1 MNKVSTFILP
11 CLFILLSVDNF
22 AQQKFT
28 GGYVI
33 VANGDTLHGYLLED
47 AEGNLVTGITFTND
61 QNGTSSK
68 KYVVTDAKAFRY
80 DHGSSF
86 EVVSYNDVNNAQT
99 TSFAKLLLT
108 GHYRLYSL
116 RVKDVLFFIVKN
128 NDSTQLLYDDI
139 RRTDGTLET
148 KGNYVNVLSFV
159 SRSCENLKNDVMRIR
174 YAEPEML
181 SFVSRLNQCISP
193 NETNTSL
200 YVKPHSTATVYLY
213 AGGLPLGDEYE
224 LIGRVA
230 AKITTPSI
238 SRNLSLNIAFTYSTH
253 KEIDTYEYN
262 SSTTYKYDHITKL
275 QTLSGSFLYDFTTT
289 RIRPYFEGGIGLTF
303 SQEQDP
309 LNHGGKTGYENDF
322 GATLLTAIGIEV
334 YVTKNLAIKADWRYE
349 VFFHNPTIGIAYF
362 FK

>member
-1 MNKVSTFILP
+1 MF
-11 CLFILLSVDNF
+11 LSVDNF

-33 VANGDTLHGYLLED
+33 LANGDTLHGYLQEEV
-47 AEGNLVTGITFTND
+47 EGSLVTGVMFSNNE
-61 QNGTSSK
+61 NGTSSK
-68 KYVVTDAKAFRY
+68 KYVVTDAKAFHY
-80 DHGSSF
+80 DQGSSF
-86 EVVSYNDVNNAQT
+86 EAVSYNDLNNTPT
-99 TSFAKLLLT
+99 TTFAKLLLT
-108 GHYRLYSL
+108 GYYRLYSL
-116 RVKDVLFFIVKN
+116 RIKDVIFFVVKN

-139 RRTDGTLET
+139 RRTDGTIET
-148 KGNYVNVLSFV
+148 TGNYVNVLSFL
-159 SRSCENLKNDVMRIR
+159 SRTCDKLKNEVTRLR

-213 AGGLPLGDEYE
+213 AGGLPLGDKYE
-224 LIGRVA
+224 LIGRVG

-238 SRNLSLNIAFTYSTH
+238 SKNLSLNIAFTYSTH
-253 KEIDTYEYN
+253 KEIDTYQY

-275 QTLSGSFLYDFTTT
+275 QTLSGSFLYDFTTG
-289 RIRPYFEGGIGLTF
+289 RIRPYFEGGLGLTF

-309 LNHGGKTGYENDF
+309 LNHGGQTGYENDF
-322 GATLLTAIGIEV
+322 GATLLAAIGIEV
-334 YVTKNLAIKADWRYE
+334 YVTKKLAVKADWRYE
-349 VFFHNPTIGIAYF
+349 VFFHNPTIGVAYF